1 MKNQLEGRRR
11 VTRGLLL
18 GASLVASLVVAGSV
32 AAPTASAGKGRCSD
46 NFELTVLHNNDAE
59 SDLIGDDQQGGAAR
73 FATLVEQA
81 KQEAAA
87 DDRAAILV
95 TSGDN
100 FLASPEFTASLNDGT
115 FYDAQAIDLLGYD
128 ALAIGNHEFDFGP
141 DLLAGFVVESSSP
154 PFVSANLD
162 YSGEPALDSLFS
174 DRVGRGGRGDRD
186 NGRRTGQDRLFNSV
200 IAKLGSEQVG
210 IVGATTENLPFIS
223 SPRNVVVEMV
233 LPEVQAEIDRLE
245 KRNVDKIVLISHL
258 QDVNGDIALAQQL
271 SGVDVMIA
279 GGGDELLAN
288 PDDPLVPSQGPGDV
302 FGPYPIIAVNAD
314 GADVP
319 VVTTSGGY
327 EYVGQLV
334 VEFDCDGNVV
344 SVDDEASLPRRV
356 VSTDFP
362 DGVVADPVMQ
372 AQVVDP
378 VAAFVDTLATNV
390 IAQTEVELDGL
401 RNSVRSMET
410 NQGNLIADSQLWQAK
425 QLAADFGV
433 AEPDVAIQNGGGI
446 RNDDIKAAGADPGAT
461 QDITELDT
469 FDMVPFANFVGVIP
483 DIPRSQFKEILE
495 NAVSRTQPGDTPGGS
510 GRFPQIA
517 GFSMTWTGS
526 GTAQVLNPDG
536 TVATPGTRVQEV
548 ALDDGTVLVTGGAVV
563 AGPDINVST
572 IDFLAR
578 GGDQYPFRGAPF
590 TVLGVSYQ
598 QALFNYIVAPGG
610 DSGLGGFISEADYPE
625 GGEGRNIELP

>member
-1 MKNQLEGRRR
+1 
-11 VTRGLLL
+11 LLL
-18 GASLVASLVVAGSV
+18 GASLVASVIVAGSG
-32 AAPTASAGKGRCSD
+32 AAPTASAGKGRCAG

-59 SDLIGDDQQGGAAR
+59 SELIGDDEQGGVAR
-73 FATLVEQA
+73 FATVVEQA
-81 KQEAAA
+81 KQDAAT

-162 YSGEPALDSLFS
+162 YSGEPALDTLFS

-186 NGRRTGQDRLFNSV
+186 NGQRTGQDRLFNSV
-200 IAKLGSEQVG
+200 IVKLGNEQVG

-233 LPEVQAEIDRLE
+233 LPAVQGEIDRLE
-245 KRNVDKIVLISHL
+245 QRNVDKIVLISHL
-258 QDVNGDIALAQQL
+258 QDVDGDIALATQL

-288 PDDPLVPSQGPGDV
+288 PGDPLVPSQDADDI
-302 FGPYPIIAVNAD
+302 FGPYPIIATNAD

-344 SVDDEASLPRRV
+344 GVDDDASLPRRV

-378 VAAFVDTLATNV
+378 VAAFVDTLAINV
-390 IAQTEVELDGL
+390 IAQTEVELDG
-401 RNSVRSMET
+401 RRSPGVRTMET
-410 NQGNLIADSQLWQAK
+410 NEGNLIADSQLWQAK

-433 AEPDVAIQNGGGI
+433 AEPDLAIQNGGGI
-446 RNDDIKAAGADPGAT
+446 RNDSIIATGANPGAT
-461 QDITELDT
+461 QNITELDT

-495 NAVSRTQPGDTPGGS
+495 NTVSRTQPGDTPGGT

-548 ALDDGTVLVTGGAVV
+548 VLDDGTVLVTGGAVV

-578 GGDQYPFRGAPF
+578 GGDEYPFRGAPF

-598 QALFNYIVAPGG
+598 QALINYIVAPPADG
-610 DSGLGGFISEADYPE
+610 GLGGFISQAQYPE
-625 GGEGRNIELP
+625 GGEGRNTELP